1 MLLRE
6 AQGERL
12 KGENTLGNSFS
23 LSFGRALHNHVLL
36 ETLNKMPGEPE
47 VQPQPCSYLSQ

>member
-47 VQPQPCSYLSQ
+47 VQPQPCSYLPQ

>member
-12 KGENTLGNSFS
+12 KGENTLGSLFS
-23 LSFGRALHNHVLL
+23 LSFDRALHKHVPL
-36 ETLNKMPGEPE
+36 ETLNEMPGEPE
-47 VQPQPCSYLSQ
+47 LQPQLCSYLPQ